1 MLCTYLLILVVSMMF
16 LPSPCFPFSTTRRF
30 YHRVAVTT
38 GSDITRLYSS
48 TSTDNE
54 KSNNNSATVPT
65 TPPSRAKLL
74 PHVLR
79 YRGSVDEGYGRGGKK
94 LGVPTANLPSSLF
107 QNALEDVATGVY
119 FGWAAIE
126 RNNNELLQVY
136 KAVVNV
142 GYSPTF
148 EGKENKEKIIEA
160 HLILEKAE
168 EEEDHNEND
177 GGDDDK
183 ASSITEDFY
192 GIPMRLQLIGFLREE
207 KKFDSFP
214 ELIAQILADVDDA
227 RLSLDCH
234 PYQSCRSDAFF
245 SLGDTAWIG
254 NGGGDQGASW
264 ENEPIQPFLDSLE

>member
-1 MLCTYLLILVVSMMF
+1 
-16 LPSPCFPFSTTRRF
+16 
-30 YHRVAVTT
+30 
-38 GSDITRLYSS
+38 
-48 TSTDNE
+48 
-54 KSNNNSATVPT
+54 
-65 TPPSRAKLL
+65 
-74 PHVLR
+74 LR

-160 HLILEKAE
+160 HLILEKEE

-183 ASSITEDFY
+183 TSNIIEDFY
-192 GIPMRLQLIGFLREE
+192 GIPMRLQLLGFLREE

-245 SLGDTAWIG
+245 S
-254 NGGGDQGASW
+254 
-264 ENEPIQPFLDSLE
+264 